1 MLNAGRAI
9 TPLLEDARV
18 VDRWGEPSALA
29 ELSIGGLAGH
39 LVRALE
45 TIEVY
50 LDEPEPPDEGLID
63 ASVYFAGGTSAPIDL
78 DNPAQRAIRERG
90 EQAGAVG
97 PAALAADHQARIG
110 RLATRLASEPATRR
124 VTVMRGAARMTLDA
138 YLPTRLVEITVH
150 ADDLA
155 VSVGADTPPFGS
167 DVMAAVI
174 DVLVGTARHR
184 YGDLAVIRAMTR
196 RERDEQQALRVL

>member
-110 RLATRLASEPATRR
+110 RLATRFASEPSERR
-124 VTVMRGAARMTLDA
+124 LVVMGGAVRIRLDD

-155 VSVGADTPPFGS
+155 VSVGADTPRFS
-167 DVMAAVI
+167 ADVLSIAI

-184 YGDLAVIRAMTR
+184 HGDLAVLRALTR
-196 RERDEQQALRVL
+196 RERDAVDALRVL

>member
-1 MLNAGRAI
+1 MLDAGRAI
-9 TPLLEDARV
+9 TPLLGDARV
-18 VDRWGEPSALA
+18 VDRWGEPSALP
-29 ELSIGGLAGH
+29 ELTIGGLAGH

-50 LDEPEPPDEGLID
+50 LDEPEPPDDGLVD
-63 ASVYFAGGTSAPIDL
+63 ASEYFAGGPSAPIDL
-78 DNPAQRAIRERG
+78 DNPEQRAIRERG

-97 PAALAADHQARIG
+97 PAALVADHQARIG
-110 RLATRLASEPATRR
+110 RLATRFASEPSERR
-124 VTVMRGAARMTLDA
+124 LVVMGGAVRIRLDD
-138 YLPTRLVEITVH
+138 YLPTRLVEMIVH

-155 VSVGADTPPFGS
+155 VSVGADTTPFGS
-167 DVMAAVI
+167 DVMAVVI

-184 YGDLAVIRAMTR
+184 HGDLAVIRAMTR